1 MASAETTDNGGYA
14 PHREEPPGL
23 YPGDLLR
30 LVAIAVFAILALVA
44 VTADWQ
50 SPLRVLLTLS
60 FLLFGPGLAIG
71 ELLEI
76 ADPVQ
81 RLALATGAS
90 LALETLVATALF
102 YAGQFSIDAACG
114 VIVGLTCLALLA
126 AAWRRGFAGAGMTPD
141 DTRGAA
147 T

>member
-1 MASAETTDNGGYA
+1 MAAAPTTDDGDYLPQQG
-14 PHREEPPGL
+14 HLGL

-30 LVAIAVFAILALVA
+30 LVAIAVFAIAALIA

-50 SPLRVLLTLS
+50 SPVRVVLTLS
-60 FLLFGPGLAIG
+60 FMLFGPGLAIG

-76 ADPVQ
+76 SDPVQ
-81 RLALATGAS
+81 RIALATGAG

-102 YAGQFSIDAACG
+102 YAGQFSIEAACG
-114 VIVGLTCLALLA
+114 VIVGITCLALLG
-126 AAWRRGFAGAGMTPD
+126 AAWRRGFADGPIAPD
-141 DTRGAA
+141 ETRGAA